1 MHFFIHFLQGTM
13 SPPPK
18 QPGAKWPGFLI
29 NRSGLPFDELT
40 WAELWEFAGHLY
52 PEARI
57 TLREIQSAPL
67 LQDVPFPTVP
77 SVALAK
83 ERGGVVEYLAEVQK
97 YMTRRVIFL
106 NTSSLL
112 SQPSE

>member
-1 MHFFIHFLQGTM
+1 M

-40 WAELWEFAGHLY
+40 WAELWEFASHLY

-67 LQDVPFPTVP
+67 LQV
-77 SVALAK
+77 
-83 ERGGVVEYLAEVQK
+83 G
-97 YMTRRVIFL
+97 
-106 NTSSLL
+106 SL
-112 SQPSE
+112 STFEAS

>member
-1 MHFFIHFLQGTM
+1 M

-112 SQPSE
+112 QTLVSHQNKI